1 MRPAHLRTAILL
13 LALSAVPAFAQGDG
27 LIVDNPGL
35 CEATSGEQEL
45 ADLAYLT
52 PLGID
57 RHVGNCRWKEPLIYT
72 PGLEIQVQAIC
83 WDGNT
88 QSDVDIDITVNEQ
101 GRVTAFANRGRTGL
115 PDYYFPCELWG
126 YRN

>member
-1 MRPAHLRTAILL
+1 MRGPLRTCAFAA
-13 LALSAVPAFAQGDG
+13 ALFAVPALAQEDG

-45 ADLAYLT
+45 ADLTYIT

-57 RHVGNCRWKEPLIYT
+57 SHSANCSWDTPLIYT
-72 PGLEIQVQAIC
+72 PGLEIQVQATC
-83 WDGNT
+83 WDGNS
-88 QSDVDIDITVNEQ
+88 QFDVAIDITVNEQ
-101 GRVTAFANRGRTGL
+101 ARVTAFANRGRTGL

-126 YRN
+126 YKR